1 MHDIKLVM
9 YYIAMSVC
17 CNVFNGLAKCIWNNL
32 LIFSL
37 LFFVATYDSCA
48 LVEQCLLLCN
58 VGKYLGSEMPLVR
71 CVDVSNIM
79 SV

>member
-1 MHDIKLVM
+1 MRDMKLVM

-17 CNVFNGLAKCIWNNL
+17 CNVFNRLAKCIWNHL

-48 LVEQCLLLCN
+48 LVEQCPLLCN
-58 VGKYLGSEMPLVR
+58 VGKNLESEMPPVR
-71 CVDVSNIM
+71 CVDVSNIL